1 MEYKDYYSVLGVSKT
16 ATPEEIKKAYRK
28 LAVKYHPDKN
38 AGDKSAEAKF
48 KEVAEA
54 YEVLSDADKRKKYDQ
69 LGSDWKKYEHASG
82 EGARGNGRGTHT
94 HQGDPSDFFGGSG
107 FSDFFESFFG
117 GSTRGGSRRW
127 SQDFDFETPANDLS
141 GEIPISL
148 YEAYHGA
155 ERVIDLQGEKIKV
168 KIKPGAYEG
177 LQLRVKGKGQRTSSG
192 KAGDLYLNVH
202 VNHDENIQ
210 LKGND
215 LHAEQDIDIFTT
227 MLGGKVEVNSF
238 SGKVS
243 ITVKEGTQN
252 GKVVRL
258 KGKGMPLY
266 NKPEQFG
273 DLYIRFRVVL
283 PEHLNEEQKE
293 LARKLQKTFQK

>member
-1 MEYKDYYSVLGVSKT
+1 MEYKDYYSVLGVAKT

-38 AGDKSAEAKF
+38 AGDKTSEAKF

-69 LGSDWKKYEHASG
+69 LGSDWKKYEHAG
-82 EGARGNGRGTHT
+82 GPNARGNGKG
-94 HQGDPSDFFGGSG
+94 QSSYEGDPSDFFGGSG

-117 GSTRGGSRRW
+117 GGARGGSRRW
-127 SQDFDFETPANDLS
+127 SQDFDFEGPANDLS

-168 KIKPGAYEG
+168 RIKPGAYEG

-192 KAGDLYLNVH
+192 KTGDLYLNVH
-202 VNHDENIQ
+202 VNHDEKLQ

-215 LHAEQDIDIFTT
+215 LHMTQNIDIFTA
-227 MLGGKVEVNSF
+227 MLGGKVEVNSL
-238 SGKVS
+238 SGKVN

-266 NKPEQFG
+266 GKAGEFG
-273 DLYIRFRVVL
+273 DLYITFRVVL
-283 PEHLNEEQKE
+283 PEHLTEEQKE
-293 LARKLQKTFQK
+293 LARKMQKTFK